1 MALELNGTTGVSL
14 VQDGVVTAADLSST
28 LDLSS
33 KTITGIPVTN
43 EFAQYVRNFGANV
56 DGTTSTTGWNTVPL
70 NNEISDTIGASIG
83 SPSAYAITLPAGT
96 YFVMG
101 FCSLYDT
108 DRNGCRLRDTADT
121 TTLMTGG
128 GVYANGST
136 NSGGAAYISG
146 QMTLES
152 STSFYFQ
159 VFVQVGG
166 QPLGLR
172 PASGESW
179 QQSYL
184 NIWKIA

>member
-1 MALELNGTTGVSL
+1 MTLVLDGSTGVSK
-14 VQDGVVTAADLSST
+14 VQDSVVTAADLSST

-43 EFAQYVRNFGANV
+43 EFAQYIRNFGANV
-56 DGTTSTTGWNTVPL
+56 DGTSINSSGWHTVEL
-70 NNEISDTIGASIG
+70 NNEISDTIGASI
-83 SPSAYAITLPAGT
+83 SSSQITLPAGT

-101 FCSLYDT
+101 ACQTYKT
-108 DRNGCRLRDTADT
+108 DRAGARLRDTGNS

-128 GVYANGST
+128 GVHA
-136 NSGGAAYISG
+136 NSGNSVGGWAFISG
-146 QMTLES
+146 QMTLAS

-159 VFVQVGG
+159 IWSNSSVGVM
-166 QPLGLR
+166 GLR
-172 PASGESW
+172 PASGEAW